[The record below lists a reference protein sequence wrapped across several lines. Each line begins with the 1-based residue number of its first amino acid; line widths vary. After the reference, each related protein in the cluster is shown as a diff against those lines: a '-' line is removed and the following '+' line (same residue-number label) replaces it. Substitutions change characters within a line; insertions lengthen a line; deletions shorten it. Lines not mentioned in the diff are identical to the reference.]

1 MAGRQG
7 SVSAAVE
14 DGFADLDDI
23 AELGDDIDADEGPF
37 DSGNNAFA
45 NEVFTRYTEITEAFF
60 DATSRVA
67 LSVDGAELRNGVEI
81 VDAATRQS
89 EMRARIV
96 RDLVLAT
103 LTGPA
108 DRPERTRAGY
118 GTSVSVRVDLGCR
131 GILKKKKKKKQ

>member
-23 AELGDDIDADEGPF
+23 DELRDDIDADEGPF
-37 DSGNNAFA
+37 DIGNNAFA

-67 LSVDGAELRNGVEI
+67 LSVDGAQLRNGVEI
-81 VDAATRQS
+81 VHPAPRHSALRTRV
-89 EMRARIV
+89 V
-96 RDLVLAT
+96 RTLVLAT
-103 LTGPA
+103 LTGHA
-108 DRPERTRAGY
+108 QRPEPGP
-118 GTSVSVRVDLGCR
+118 SVPGPP
-131 GILKKKKKKKQ
+131 